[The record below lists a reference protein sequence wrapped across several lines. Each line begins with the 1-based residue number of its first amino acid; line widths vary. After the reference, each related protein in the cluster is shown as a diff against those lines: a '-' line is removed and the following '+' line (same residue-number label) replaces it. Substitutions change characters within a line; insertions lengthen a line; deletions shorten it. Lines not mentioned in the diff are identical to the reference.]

1 MLIMKRI
8 LYICLLA
15 LGWNLTINA
24 QVTGT
29 IYRFDD
35 IGTGLKQNEAFEN
48 GFGLLCM
55 GDDDYSLYGTGK
67 YSKLSLTKCIIT
79 RAMAIENW
87 GAKYNYTFEAT
98 DDMDVNI
105 SIKNC
110 VGWDGFA
117 RHSNHPNNTRNQ
129 YIIDNAT
136 NLDWVSRYYG
146 SMILSLDG
154 TNLPT
159 SQKARPL
166 APEDYEPDG
175 KTFNDI
181 LSDETLWESTLV
193 AGGANDTLWLWP
205 SAGGNNEK
213 KPHYNDTPDYIKIH
227 LTKGTHTLTVTSLC
241 SGWDFDCLK
250 IEDFNTSGIQST
262 HFEPAPSIYCNNS
275 TIYTNSHEEIRI
287 YNGTGQ
293 LMKRFHGQAQMPKGF
308 YIVKCGD
315 FVKKIF
321 IK

>member
-98 DDMDVNI
+98 DDMDVN
-105 SIKNC
+105 
-110 VGWDGFA
+110 
-117 RHSNHPNNTRNQ
+117 
-129 YIIDNAT
+129 
-136 NLDWVSRYYG
+136 DWVSRYYG